1 MAQSNQTMLAVLLVV
16 GLVIGAGAGY
26 MLAPKGGETI
36 VEVPVEVPVE
46 VHPLAGKTI
55 EIGITAAQTED
66 LETYIPAY
74 DVMAERDINEFM
86 DALGLDITIDFL
98 IEDCQATASIALE
111 KTQTFKAM
119 GINLFIGHGWSS
131 QAGAALSYVNE
142 NDMVMLAASSTSPLY
157 NIADDRLFRTC
168 PNDFI
173 QAPAI
178 AEMWKTWGTKAVL
191 FFYRADAWGDG
202 LYNIMTNELAAR
214 GIEELGK
221 IRYAGES
228 VEFSTYLANAET
240 IVQEAIAE
248 YGVDRVGMSLFVFSE
263 GRAMQTQAAD
273 YPGLMSIIW
282 MDTEAGGR
290 SIRMLNEAE
299 GLAVQTRHFSS
310 LMGVDETNP
319 DYLAFNEEYLELT
332 EETPSF
338 YMATRYD
345 ACYLMTK
352 SILETGSIE
361 AEDIANVLIP
371 MSWKMYGLT
380 GWMSLNEE
388 GDRIGQVFDI
398 WGFLDDAG
406 NEETAY
412 NREKS
417 GTGDLWY
424 QRWGRYTAADI
435 VMNWDDE
442 AIARGGLVRP
452 GADEFP

>member
-55 EIGITAAQTED
+55 QIGITAAQTED
-66 LETYIPAY
+66 LETFIPAY
-74 DVMAERDINEFM
+74 DVMAERDINEFN
-86 DALGLDITIDFL
+86 DAIGLDITIDFL
-98 IEDCQATASIALE
+98 IEDNQATASIALE

-142 NDMVMLAASSTSPLY
+142 NDMVMLSASSTSPLY

-191 FFYRADAWGDG
+191 MFFRADAWGDG
-202 LYNIMTNELAAR
+202 LYNILTRELADR
-214 GIEELGK
+214 GIEEIGK

-228 VEFSTYLANAET
+228 TEFSSYLTNAEGL
-240 IVQEAIAE
+240 VQEAIAE
-248 YGVDRVGMSLFVFSE
+248 FGADRVGMQLFMFSE
-263 GRAMQTQAAD
+263 DRTMQTQAAD

-282 MDTEAGGR
+282 MSTESSGR
-290 SIRMLNEAE
+290 SIRMLKEVE
-299 GLAVQTRHFSS
+299 DLAVQTRHLSS

-319 DYLAFNEEYLELT
+319 DFIAFEEEYIMETLRAGATGYLVKKAAPSELILAIQAVCQGK
-332 EETPSF
+332 SF
-338 YMATRYD
+338 LRE
-345 ACYLMTK
+345 
-352 SILETGSIE
+352 ILI
-361 AEDIANVLIP
+361 
-371 MSWKMYGLT
+371 K
-380 GWMSLNEE
+380 
-388 GDRIGQVFDI
+388 
-398 WGFLDDAG
+398 
-406 NEETAY
+406 
-412 NREKS
+412 K
-417 GTGDLWY
+417 
-424 QRWGRYTAADI
+424 
-435 VMNWDDE
+435 
-442 AIARGGLVRP
+442 
-452 GADEFP
+452 